1 MAVRVQGVEEE
12 VTEASKVVAD
22 MAVAAVERGGDVA
35 MVHWA
40 AAPWGRPHRPRR
52 WDGALDGGGGG

>member
-22 MAVAAVERGGDVA
+22 MAVAAVERETWRWCIGRRRLGG
-35 MVHWA
+35 
-40 AAPWGRPHRPRR
+40 GRIGLGGGQ
-52 WDGALDGGGGG
+52 DGALDGGGGG